1 MTEFLSGTLFI
12 YLLLATLHLLV
23 FSIAGCFYH
32 QETRPATASRY
43 RKFAVLIPAYKEDAV
58 ILSTARNASV
68 QTYPTEK
75 FDIVV
80 IADALQNTTI
90 EQLKKLPVTVLE
102 VSFENSTKAK
112 SLNAAERS
120 LDDSYDAIVI
130 IDADNLMEKQFLEKA
145 NAAMDSGLRVLQT
158 HRTAKNISTPVALLD
173 AASEEINNHI
183 FRKGRRT
190 LGLSAALIGS
200 GIVMEASLFREM
212 VPQLKTVGEDKELE
226 RLLLLDRITTGYLDD
241 TMVLDEKVS
250 QSRVFQ
256 KQRTRWIGTQWQ
268 MLKETLP
275 LLPDALLKGN
285 LGYVDKVLQM
295 AFPPRLLLLG
305 TTTIIT
311 ALSFAGLPGTAGWM
325 WTILLILQGAALM
338 IALPARFRTRNFFMA
353 ALRVPGLF
361 VRMLAA
367 LIASPRSGKTFIH
380 TPHDDHSKTRK
391 EHV

>member
-212 VPQLKTVGEDKELE
+212 VPQLKTVGKTRNLNVCCF
-226 RLLLLDRITTGYLDD
+226 LTGSPQD
-241 TMVLDEKVS
+241 TLT
-250 QSRVFQ
+250 
-256 KQRTRWIGTQWQ
+256 TRWCS
-268 MLKETLP
+268 MKRYLK
-275 LLPDALLKGN
+275 
-285 LGYVDKVLQM
+285 
-295 AFPPRLLLLG
+295 
-305 TTTIIT
+305 
-311 ALSFAGLPGTAGWM
+311 AGSSRNNVHAG
-325 WTILLILQGAALM
+325 
-338 IALPARFRTRNFFMA
+338 
-353 ALRVPGLF
+353 
-361 VRMLAA
+361 
-367 LIASPRSGKTFIH
+367 SG
-380 TPHDDHSKTRK
+380 HSGRC
-391 EHV
+391 

>member
-1 MTEFLSGTLFI
+1 
-12 YLLLATLHLLV
+12 
-23 FSIAGCFYH
+23 
-32 QETRPATASRY
+32 
-43 RKFAVLIPAYKEDAV
+43 
-58 ILSTARNASV
+58 
-68 QTYPTEK
+68 
-75 FDIVV
+75 
-80 IADALQNTTI
+80 
-90 EQLKKLPVTVLE
+90 
-102 VSFENSTKAK
+102 
-112 SLNAAERS
+112 
-120 LDDSYDAIVI
+120 
-130 IDADNLMEKQFLEKA
+130 
-145 NAAMDSGLRVLQT
+145 
-158 HRTAKNISTPVALLD
+158 
-173 AASEEINNHI
+173 
-183 FRKGRRT
+183 
-190 LGLSAALIGS
+190 
-200 GIVMEASLFREM
+200 
-212 VPQLKTVGEDKELE
+212 
-226 RLLLLDRITTGYLDD
+226 
-241 TMVLDEKVS
+241 
-250 QSRVFQ
+250 
-256 KQRTRWIGTQWQ
+256 